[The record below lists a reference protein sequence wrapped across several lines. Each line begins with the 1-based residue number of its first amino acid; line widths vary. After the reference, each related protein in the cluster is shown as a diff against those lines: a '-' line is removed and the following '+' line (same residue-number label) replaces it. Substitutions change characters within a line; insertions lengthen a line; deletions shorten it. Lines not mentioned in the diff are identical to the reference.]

1 MCEVLGIQRW
11 TRCGH
16 YHLANEKRHAN
27 KSTESYVDNAVH
39 QGRGRDERLPILLV
53 WKRGA
58 REEQASQ
65 KRDRGGK
72 MYLKYKEADVQ
83 SQREMK
89 AASMLK
95 GAARATQSCCQI
107 HSETG
112 RGAREPGLY
121 HRRLCTAV
129 ITCFLKYFTQ
139 MGASEQK
146 IPAPVS

>member
-1 MCEVLGIQRW
+1 
-11 TRCGH
+11 
-16 YHLANEKRHAN
+16 
-27 KSTESYVDNAVH
+27 
-39 QGRGRDERLPILLV
+39 
-53 WKRGA
+53 
-58 REEQASQ
+58 
-65 KRDRGGK
+65 

-89 AASMLK
+89 AARMLK
-95 GAARATQSCCQI
+95 GAARATQSCCQM

-129 ITCFLKYFTQ
+129 TTCFLKYFTQ